1 MAAETPRYRTHPTG
15 TAKASLMLFLS
26 ATGDVRRGR
35 KKQSMAAMVVF
46 TQILSLPVLV
56 SIGFFLSNGR

>member
-1 MAAETPRYRTHPTG
+1 
-15 TAKASLMLFLS
+15 MLFLS